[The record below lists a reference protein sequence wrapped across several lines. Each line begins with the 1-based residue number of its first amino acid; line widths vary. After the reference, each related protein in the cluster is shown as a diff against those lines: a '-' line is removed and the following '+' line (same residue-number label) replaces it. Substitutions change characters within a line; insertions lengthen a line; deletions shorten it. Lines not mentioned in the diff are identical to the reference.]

1 MPTKPEVRMI
11 LRIVFLVQRFGLDV
25 ELDLRGLRRLAAA
38 ARSIADDLDKFN
50 RSPEDRLVLGGTRLA
65 VRGVD
70 RESSTAELES
80 RVALRAR
87 QGSPRAPTSVDVDE
101 DQLPAVLEAVLR
113 EAERRADPQP
123 SIGLQCAL
131 VFAFAAAM
139 LAWVWRSPT

>member
-1 MPTKPEVRMI
+1 MTTLEDTE
-11 LRIVFLVQRFGLDV
+11 RIA
-25 ELDLRGLRRLAAA
+25 RR
-38 ARSIADDLDKFN
+38 
-50 RSPEDRLVLGGTRLA
+50 VLGGAHPTT
-65 VRGVD
+65 VGI
-70 RESSTAELES
+70 ESSLES
-80 RVALRAR
+80 SLEALRAR

-101 DQLPAVLEAVLR
+101 DQLSSVLEAVLR